1 MGNPSQGSFDPP
13 PLLELD
19 EDDDGPPELVEVAPP
34 VPAIVPPVPAIMP
47 PEPWAKLPV
56 EPLGAPPL
64 PPEPLVDPVP
74 PSIVSEFAHALVI
87 ESAINAVS
95 IALRRAQNSPAT
107 FMQPPVVSAP
117 TVHEVGRFCPRRLF
131 LTFPMGQC
139 IHSGVKLSNKGRYG
153 VRALF
158 DIAFYN
164 DGRPTQIR
172 EIAEREL
179 IPARFLEQIFQD
191 LKKAGLIASKRG
203 PRGGY
208 QLARPAAE
216 ISIGDIIRALEG
228 PVAVLINED
237 EPKKGL
243 PDPTAAIFRDLAVS
257 VEKCFDAITIAD
269 VCERGAA
276 LGVRKKARERTSYV
290 I

>member
-1 MGNPSQGSFDPP
+1 
-13 PLLELD
+13 
-19 EDDDGPPELVEVAPP
+19 
-34 VPAIVPPVPAIMP
+34 
-47 PEPWAKLPV
+47 
-56 EPLGAPPL
+56 
-64 PPEPLVDPVP
+64 
-74 PSIVSEFAHALVI
+74 
-87 ESAINAVS
+87 
-95 IALRRAQNSPAT
+95 
-107 FMQPPVVSAP
+107 
-117 TVHEVGRFCPRRLF
+117 
-131 LTFPMGQC
+131 MGQC

-228 PVAVLINED
+228 PVAVLINEE

-243 PDPTAAIFRDLAVS
+243 TDPTVAIFRDLAAS
-257 VEKCFDAITIAD
+257 VEKCFDSVSIAD